1 MSYTEIAEKHG
12 VSRQCVHQACTK
24 KKHYQVKPQA
34 CIFVHLRE
42 WMNENK
48 ISKMILSEMA
58 EFSYTALD
66 RYLKGESDAPKR
78 FIDKMIELTGI
89 PYETLFIIG

>member
-1 MSYTEIAEKHG
+1 
-12 VSRQCVHQACTK
+12 
-24 KKHYQVKPQA
+24 
-34 CIFVHLRE
+34 
-42 WMNENK
+42 MNDNC
-48 ISKMILSEMA
+48 ISKTKLSEIA

-89 PYETLFIIG
+89 PYETLFIVG